1 MGWALACAVVVAA
14 LVVAVL
20 EGGAAAGLLVLLALL
35 PHPAST
41 QATISDVRLKKRRGF
56 IGSRG

>member
-14 LVVAVL
+14 PVVEVL
-20 EGGAAAGLLVLLALL
+20 EGGAAACVLVLLALL
-35 PHPAST
+35 PHPART
-41 QATISDVRLKKRRGF
+41 QATINGVRLQRRRGI

>member
-1 MGWALACAVVVAA
+1 MGWALACAVVVTAP
-14 LVVAVL
+14 VVEVL

-41 QATISDVRLKKRRGF
+41 QAAINDIRLQRRRRF
-56 IGSRG
+56 IGCRG